1 MFQRHA
7 ARIRFCCVVL
17 WVWHPTCVIGSFENA
32 TVEMTGCQFE
42 VHNHSLED
50 SKMRMVFPTH
60 TSRFMDGLATD
71 VGTLVESLFSEV
83 AECGEERTHSMALPM
98 DIDES
103 DDAYLVTLDVP
114 GVSLEAIEIEMH
126 EDTLSISG
134 SRMAEGTEATA
145 ETKDAE
151 DVAPSDDQGV
161 EAAASRLTARRRE
174 RLFGKFARRV
184 RLPHP
189 VEQDDVSASLND
201 GVLVITLP
209 KADPNKGKRRIP
221 VSRG

>member
-1 MFQRHA
+1 
-7 ARIRFCCVVL
+7 
-17 WVWHPTCVIGSFENA
+17 
-32 TVEMTGCQFE
+32 
-42 VHNHSLED
+42 
-50 SKMRMVFPTH
+50 
-60 TSRFMDGLATD
+60 MDD

-83 AECGEERTHSMALPM
+83 AERDEQRTRRMPIPM

-114 GVSLEAIEIEMH
+114 GVSLDSIEIEMH

-134 SRMAEGTEATA
+134 SRTA
-145 ETKDAE
+145 VEEVAGDASA
-151 DVAPSDDQGV
+151 DGQV
-161 EAAASRLTARRRE
+161 ESSPKPTARRRE
-174 RLFGKFARRV
+174 RLFGEFGRKI

-189 VEQDDVSASLND
+189 VEQDDVSASLSD

-209 KADPNKGKRRIP
+209 KADPDKGKRRIP